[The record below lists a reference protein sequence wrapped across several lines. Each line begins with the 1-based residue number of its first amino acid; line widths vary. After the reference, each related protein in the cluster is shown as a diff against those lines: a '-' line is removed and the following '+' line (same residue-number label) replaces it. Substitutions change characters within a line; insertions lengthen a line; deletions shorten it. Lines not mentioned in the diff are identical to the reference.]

1 MDNANLKKKMSV
13 YLTNKGQLRNVSDEL
28 LYEILTAW
36 ESWTGSG
43 ADFYRS
49 LGSSITQMAGII
61 GKAKRLKRE
70 GHFGEGELK
79 ALHIEGTLKPDSSSG
94 PCGAI
99 EIVWKDGHLIRF
111 AEVSVAIDFL
121 KKAS

>member
-1 MDNANLKKKMSV
+1 MDNVNLKKKMSV

-36 ESWTGSG
+36 ESWPGSG

-49 LGSSITQMAGII
+49 LGSSKTQMAGII

-70 GHFGEGELK
+70 GYFGEAQFK
-79 ALHIEGTLKPDSSSG
+79 AVSIEGETSESMAEG
-94 PCGAI
+94 PCAPV
-99 EIVWKDGHLIRF
+99 EIVWRGGHVIRF
-111 AEVSVAIDFL
+111 SKVETALDFL

>member
-1 MDNANLKKKMSV
+1 M
-13 YLTNKGQLRNVSDEL
+13 SDEL

-36 ESWTGSG
+36 EAWTGSG

-49 LGSSITQMAGII
+49 LGSSKTQMAGII

-70 GHFGEGELK
+70 GYFGETQFK
-79 ALHIEGTLKPDSSSG
+79 AVAVEGGTPEPMAEG
-94 PCGAI
+94 PCAAV
-99 EIVWKDGHLIRF
+99 EIVWRGGHVVRF
-111 AEVSVAIDFL
+111 SSVETALDFL